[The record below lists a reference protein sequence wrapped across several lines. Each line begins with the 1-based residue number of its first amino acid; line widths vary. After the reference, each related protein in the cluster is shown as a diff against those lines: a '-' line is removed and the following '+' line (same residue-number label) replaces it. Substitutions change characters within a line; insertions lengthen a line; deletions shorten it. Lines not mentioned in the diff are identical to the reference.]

1 MTTATP
7 RRALVTGGS
16 GAIGGAICRQLARDG
31 LHVIVHANSRLGQA
45 QEVVDAIAAAGGS
58 AEACCFDVCD
68 NAAAQAA
75 LEKILAAGPVQ
86 VLVNNAGVHDDA
98 PLAGMKPEQWRRVLD
113 VSLNGFYNVTQPL
126 LLPMMRT
133 RWGRIVSMSSV
144 AGVTGNRG
152 QANYAA
158 AKAGLHGAS
167 KSLAFELATRGV
179 TVNVVAPGVIESPM
193 TANIFKPEDITRLVP
208 MGRAGRTEEV
218 AAVVAFLASDA
229 ASYVTGQVIS
239 VNGGMV

>member
-1 MTTATP
+1 
-7 RRALVTGGS
+7 
-16 GAIGGAICRQLARDG
+16 
-31 LHVIVHANSRLGQA
+31 
-45 QEVVDAIAAAGGS
+45 
-58 AEACCFDVCD
+58 
-68 NAAAQAA
+68 
-75 LEKILAAGPVQ
+75 
-86 VLVNNAGVHDDA
+86 
-98 PLAGMKPEQWRRVLD
+98 
-113 VSLNGFYNVTQPL
+113 
-126 LLPMMRT
+126 MMRT